1 MPSNAY
7 AKFHK
12 TARRCD
18 TLVSAYTTLHALN
31 GNEAPKDIVRGA
43 VVLAVAA
50 LDAYVTDV
58 FVEKLATYLKK
69 HRPGELLIDLLF
81 AAGLDTKEALSL
93 LTNKRPYSRIRNL
106 VRTYYAT
113 YTTQKFHVIDSVFK
127 VYGLKNLTKNAAQKT
142 AKAHVLSRVEDL
154 IDRRHEI
161 AHAGDYN
168 KHNRIQD
175 IDHARVKVWLTAL
188 EDLVKAMDE
197 IICLKIPTPV
207 ARAANLHAI
216 VVVPQP
222 AAGIDDAPVVL
233 GGHEAEVEEAEEI
246 EEAAEAFAQIFN
258 VLDEGAADELEE
270 HYLDRAVLE
279 EGEFNDA

>member
-18 TLVSAYTTLHALN
+18 TLVSAYNILHAS
-31 GNEAPKDIVRGA
+31 GGEAPKDIVRGA

-69 HRPGELLIDLLF
+69 HRPGDQLIELLF
-81 AAGLDTKEALSL
+81 KAGLNTREALHL

-106 VRTYYAT
+106 VRTHYAT
-113 YTTQKFHVIDSVFK
+113 HTTQKFHVIDSVFK
-127 VYGLKNLTKNAAQKT
+127 VYGLKDLTKSAAGKT
-142 AKAHVLSRVEDL
+142 GKAHVLSRVESL
-154 IDRRHEI
+154 VERRHEI

-168 KHNRIQD
+168 QHNRIQD
-175 IDHARVKVWLTAL
+175 IDPNRVKQWLTAL

-197 IICLKIPTPV
+197 ILCLRIPTPV
-207 ARAANLHAI
+207 ARPKDA
-216 VVVPQP
+216 P
-222 AAGIDDAPVVL
+222 AAIAAPLPDA
-233 GGHEAEVEEAEEI
+233 
-246 EEAAEAFAQIFN
+246 
-258 VLDEGAADELEE
+258 AADEAEAEAELNDEPPAEVADAQDFEFLPEMEEDYLE
-270 HYLDRAVLE
+270 RAVLE
-279 EGEFNDA
+279 EGELDGA

>member
-1 MPSNAY
+1 M
-7 AKFHK
+7 
-12 TARRCD
+12 
-18 TLVSAYTTLHALN
+18 
-31 GNEAPKDIVRGA
+31 
-43 VVLAVAA
+43 
-50 LDAYVTDV
+50 
-58 FVEKLATYLKK
+58 KK
-69 HRPGELLIDLLF
+69 HRPGDLLIDLLF

-142 AKAHVLSRVEDL
+142 GRAHVLSRVEDL

-207 ARAANLHAI
+207 ARVVNVGAI
-216 VVVPQP
+216 AVAPQP
-222 AAGIDDAPVVL
+222 AAEVDDAPAVL
-233 GGHEAEVEEAEEI
+233 GGHVAEVEEA
-246 EEAAEAFAQIFN
+246 AEGPAQALN
-258 VLDEGAADELEE
+258 VLDQGVADEAEE
-270 HYLDRAVLE
+270 HYLERAVLE